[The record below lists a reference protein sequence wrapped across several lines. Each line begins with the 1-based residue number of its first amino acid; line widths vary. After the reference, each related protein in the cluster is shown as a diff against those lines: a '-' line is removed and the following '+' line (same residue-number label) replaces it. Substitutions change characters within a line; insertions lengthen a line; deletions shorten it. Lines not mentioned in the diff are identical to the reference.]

1 MTSSGATRWALLVAS
16 PAGTIRTAHGTGGSI
31 AFTWRGE
38 RDSGARVADGRYTAT
53 LGVMDAAGNQ
63 ARRSFTIVVDTTGP
77 AISTAAAP
85 GLLSPNGDGAQDAT
99 RLSWSANERG
109 SGTVRILKGSTVV
122 RSWTV
127 HSVSGWAT
135 SWDGRTA
142 GGKRVGDGRY
152 VLRVDLV
159 DAGGNRRA
167 ATRTVVVDRTAGF
180 LRWSRNFY
188 PQDADP
194 LAPSSTL
201 SWKLTRDAKT
211 TLRLYNASGALVR
224 TVWTGKL
231 LHAGARQWAWNGRL
245 ANGAFAPQGR
255 YEARLT
261 VSSSSGHGRPRPP
274 RLGERVRRVDLGHEA
289 EGRPDAA
296 GDVHDAR
303 APWDQANGLVQAARP
318 GGEGRDGDAAHRR
331 LVRRHVQG
339 AGRRRRRGL
348 DPDLRPRHRRPPEP
362 VDAVGP
368 GRVLSP
374 GPARTLTPR

>member
-1 MTSSGATRWALLVAS
+1 M
-16 PAGTIRTAHGTGGSI
+16 
-31 AFTWRGE
+31 
-38 RDSGARVADGRYTAT
+38 
-53 LGVMDAAGNQ
+53 
-63 ARRSFTIVVDTTGP
+63 
-77 AISTAAAP
+77 
-85 GLLSPNGDGAQDAT
+85 
-99 RLSWSANERG
+99 
-109 SGTVRILKGSTVV
+109 

-152 VLRVDLV
+152 ILRVDLV
-159 DAGGNRRA
+159 DAGGNRRT

-255 YEARLT
+255 Y
-261 VSSSSGHGRPRPP
+261 GR
-274 RLGERVRRVDLGHEA
+274 A
-289 EGRPDAA
+289 
-296 GDVHDAR
+296 
-303 APWDQANGLVQAARP
+303 
-318 GGEGRDGDAAHRR
+318 
-331 LVRRHVQG
+331 
-339 AGRRRRRGL
+339 
-348 DPDLRPRHRRPPEP
+348 
-362 VDAVGP
+362 
-368 GRVLSP
+368 
-374 GPARTLTPR
+374 